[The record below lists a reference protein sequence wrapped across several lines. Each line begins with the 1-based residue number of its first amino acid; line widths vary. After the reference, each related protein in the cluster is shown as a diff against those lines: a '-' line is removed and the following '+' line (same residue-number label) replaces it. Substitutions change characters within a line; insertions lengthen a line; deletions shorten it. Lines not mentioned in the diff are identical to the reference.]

1 MNKHII
7 HFYHF
12 ISVFSLKYECV
23 EIILISVQ
31 NVMIHLEHSDLS
43 LNYLCACPISGI
55 RSIWFMIDGFSKY
68 SFRKEIAIYYQLS
81 NKVGVDGLIY
91 AKEISTWLLI
101 HVVSIMSF
109 EKEVSQGK
117 NWEKWVVTS
126 KDTRNLWFAKIARRK
141 KTKDV
146 SYKRKRRLP
155 RRNP

>member
-1 MNKHII
+1 
-7 HFYHF
+7 
-12 ISVFSLKYECV
+12 
-23 EIILISVQ
+23 
-31 NVMIHLEHSDLS
+31 
-43 LNYLCACPISGI
+43 
-55 RSIWFMIDGFSKY
+55 MIDGFSKY

-126 KDTRNLWFAKIARRK
+126 EDTRNLWFAKIARRK